1 MPSLGKL
8 TAYLTA
14 DTSGLE
20 SGLRSSDSSLKR
32 TGRGMS
38 NVARKASMLG
48 VAAAAAGA
56 AILQSLV
63 KRGLQAVDTQAK
75 LARSLD
81 GTIDGVRALQV
92 AASDYGIEGLE
103 SSLARMNRR
112 LGDAENAASPA
123 AKALAQLNLSARDLA
138 EMDIDDRLA
147 AVADA
152 VEESGLN
159 AQETARL
166 IQRLGFRQSEANA
179 FFRDGGDAIR
189 NAAQEVQDY
198 GLSLNEVDAAKVE
211 AANDALSRIGR
222 LVEGIANDLAV
233 TLSPILQGIAD
244 LWNDAARETGGFRQQ
259 VEQAVNYGI
268 EGGGKLADV
277 LDGIYRLFTILD
289 NGAVMM
295 GSALRAEF
303 LKVARAVIEGPTRA
317 VNDLINL
324 ANELPGISLE
334 GFEMPEWSNTLT
346 GEIERAAASAN
357 QAQEEIHNALNRP
370 LVSDTINDWVERA
383 RQKSQEAAEAAV
395 NAKDNEVRQT
405 AEIERAANLASDERA
420 ELQLEKEAERQSR
433 SLERLEAFLATEA
446 EKEIAA
452 HEERMAWLEEAR
464 QEELVGDQDFRNLKE
479 ELEQRHQD
487 ALTEIERRG
496 LSEREKFEQAS
507 MSKRVSTAAGHLAQM
522 TSDVAR
528 ENKAM
533 FNLNKAAAIAEA
545 TMEGIK
551 GAEKTWNAYP
561 YPFNIPMTAAHV
573 AGSVAR
579 LSQIKSASMSGG
591 GGSAAAPSAD
601 SGAGSTATTS
611 TSSGGGGSG
620 GGSNVDVNLVGGDEV
635 LRRNARTMIEVLN
648 DALGDGAQLNV
659 RG

>member
-32 TGRGMS
+32 TGRNMG
-38 NVARKASMLG
+38 NVARRASMLG
-48 VAAAAAGA
+48 VAAAGAGA

-63 KRGLQAVDTQAK
+63 KRGLQAVDAQAK
-75 LARSLD
+75 LARSLN
-81 GTIDGVRALQV
+81 GSIDGVRALQI
-92 AASDYGIEGLE
+92 AASDYGIDGMEA
-103 SSLARMNRR
+103 SLARMNRR

-123 AKALAQLNLSARDLA
+123 ARALAQLNLDARELA
-138 EMDIDDRLA
+138 EMDVDDRLA

-152 VEESGLN
+152 VKESGLN

-166 IQRLGFRQSEANA
+166 IQRLGFTQAEANA

-189 NAAQEVQDY
+189 NAAQEVEDY

-244 LWNDAARETGGFRQQ
+244 LWNDAARETGGFREQ

-277 LDGIYRLFTILD
+277 LDGIYRLFTVLES
-289 NGAVMM
+289 GAVMM

-317 VNDLINL
+317 VNDLVNL
-324 ANELPGISLE
+324 ANKLPGVSLD
-334 GFEMPEWSNTLT
+334 GFEMPEWSNAIT
-346 GEIERAAASAN
+346 GQIEQAAASAN
-357 QAQEEIHNALNRP
+357 QAQEEIQHALNRP
-370 LVSDTINDWVERA
+370 LVSETINDWVESA

-395 NAKDNEVRQT
+395 GTKENEVRQI
-405 AEIERAANLASDERA
+405 ADIERGAIAASEERA
-420 ELQLEKEAERQSR
+420 DEAMEREEQR
-433 SLERLEAFLATEA
+433 RARNLDRLENFLATEA

-452 HEERMAWLEEAR
+452 HEERMEWLDEAR
-464 QEELVGDQDFRNLKE
+464 QEELVGEQDFQRIKE
-479 ELEQRHQD
+479 ELEQKHQD
-487 ALTEIERRG
+487 ALTDIERRG
-496 LSEREKFEQAS
+496 LSDREKFERAS
-507 MSKRVSTAAGHLAQM
+507 MSKRVSTAASALGQM
-522 TSDVAR
+522 TQDVAR

-533 FNLNKAAAIAEA
+533 FNINKAAAIATA
-545 TMEGIK
+545 TMEAIK

-573 AGSVAR
+573 ASSAAR
-579 LSQIKSASMSGG
+579 LSQIKGASFSGG
-591 GGSAAAPSAD
+591 ASSPSQGGGAISAPSQD
-601 SGAGSTATTS
+601 SGQGTAQTTS
-611 TSSGGGGSG
+611 SQRTAANINISGGDIFTGKQVRDLITS
-620 GGSNVDVNLVGGDEV
+620 
-635 LRRNARTMIEVLN
+635 IN
-648 DALGDGAQLNV
+648 DALDDGAVLRVN
-659 RG
+659 